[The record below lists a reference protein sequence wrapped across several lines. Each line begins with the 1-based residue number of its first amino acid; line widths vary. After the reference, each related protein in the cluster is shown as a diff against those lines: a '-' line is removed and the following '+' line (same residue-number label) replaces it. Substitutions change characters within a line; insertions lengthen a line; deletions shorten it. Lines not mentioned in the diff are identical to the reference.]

1 MKIFYRKNFNFNLFN
16 SFWDIKFSCL
26 HKFIEFVTV
35 LFSSS
40 LPSSFAEEKYISFLR
55 VYDHYSSW
63 SLKLSRKHCSNN
75 ESLYLIAR
83 KETFGTSLKFITH
96 AGYYINF
103 DYHTLLQKRS
113 YYRLLFIINRIIAR
127 IVITLFLEQSYRNV
141 LLFFSSFLFFF
152 FKERYALHL
161 PKNAS
166 YLSKIH
172 YPARY
177 SPGTNI
183 LENIN
188 LKLVEVRNDPCNIF
202 NTAINF
208 RILMYE

>member
-35 LFSSS
+35 LFSSPS
-40 LPSSFAEEKYISFLR
+40 LPLLSPRKNISHSFASTN
-55 VYDHYSSW
+55 HYSSW

-141 LLFFSSFLFFF
+141 LLFFSSFFCFLKNDMHFTYR
-152 FKERYALHL
+152 KMPLISLKYIIRHVTHL
-161 PKNAS
+161 EQI
-166 YLSKIH
+166 YWKI
-172 YPARY
+172 
-177 SPGTNI
+177 
-183 LENIN
+183 
-188 LKLVEVRNDPCNIF
+188 
-202 NTAINF
+202 
-208 RILMYE
+208 

>member
-1 MKIFYRKNFNFNLFN
+1 MGYKVFLFTQVYWIRN
-16 SFWDIKFSCL
+16 GTFFFPL
-26 HKFIEFVTV
+26 P
-35 LFSSS
+35 
-40 LPSSFAEEKYISFLR
+40 PSSFAEEKYISFLR

-141 LLFFSSFLFFF
+141 LLFFSFFF
-152 FKERYALHL
+152 FFFLKNDMHFTYRKMPLISLKYIIRHVTHL
-161 PKNAS
+161 EQI
-166 YLSKIH
+166 YWKI
-172 YPARY
+172 
-177 SPGTNI
+177 
-183 LENIN
+183 
-188 LKLVEVRNDPCNIF
+188 
-202 NTAINF
+202 
-208 RILMYE
+208 